1 MIPHLTLQ
9 EAQGSIDSDSHGFVV
24 LSPIYH
30 RLIGP
35 VAEPH
40 VGPDG
45 SRTLTAV
52 QETHHQ
58 RDDGADGLHVLPEHR
73 ELYLREPHTKAV
85 CTTYTIRSSDRK
97 REKKILH
104 QRNCQVQSCPN
115 SNTPQRPVHLPE
127 LHIRAMTFKTSQ
139 KLLCNTLLLHLEE
152 LHFISFVGVW
162 FLRLCQRGKEK

>member
-1 MIPHLTLQ
+1 MIPRLTLQ

-97 REKKILH
+97 REKNFFIRGTAKSKAAQTLIHHRDQFICLSSTSGRWLSKQVRNFSAILFSSIL
-104 QRNCQVQSCPN
+104 RNC
-115 SNTPQRPVHLPE
+115 
-127 LHIRAMTFKTSQ
+127 
-139 KLLCNTLLLHLEE
+139 
-152 LHFISFVGVW
+152 ISLVLWGFGS
-162 FLRLCQRGKEK
+162 